1 MKVLS
6 TVWRGKTWR
15 RSKPRRG
22 TGDASGNT
30 GVDATDFW
38 HGSKP

>member
-15 RSKPRRG
+15 RRKPRRE

-30 GVDATDFW
+30 GVDATDSR
-38 HGSKP
+38 HGTKP